1 MDKFIK
7 AFISVTAV
15 ILAVIICT
23 PFSVKANP
31 EDEEKQPLKIES
43 FVLNSNEN
51 ERINATLKTTADI
64 EIYFNYK
71 IAVVTDI
78 SQSGMEV
85 ARGSGRT
92 GEDVNV
98 DINMSNVNTYD
109 NYRFR
114 ITVNYT
120 VEEQEYVTNSY
131 SKVFEY
137 TQQSYAE
144 DLGGRDLVVDMMGKI
159 LKINWANYDS
169 YRANSV
175 VVIIEVDGK
184 NVVEEVVPREKE
196 SYDYYFDQNTKKITV
211 TLKQVF
217 DGKLSKGITDTID
230 IVKDANSTDFYLKF
244 PEANSQN
251 ENIWNIEYVNAKNNK
266 VYWKNDSE
274 NKEIELEG
282 KGTFLVDMKNDNS
295 KLYVKFTDNKNV
307 VWEYEYLTTIAAYA
321 PNISLLENYNGSSV
335 EASSITLAGKVD
347 DAKANIK
354 INGEDVKVDN
364 NGMFSHKV
372 DLQKGENV
380 INIEA
385 GNSVGKTS
393 RTTLTVYKSGDEGL
407 VSDTSFLGQY
417 STLIITLTVSAVLLA
432 VFIVLAK
439 GGKKDEKEA

>member
-109 NYRFR
+109 NYRFK

-196 SYDYYFDQNTKKITV
+196 SYNYYFDH
-211 TLKQVF
+211 F
-217 DGKLSKGITDTID
+217 
-230 IVKDANSTDFYLKF
+230 
-244 PEANSQN
+244 
-251 ENIWNIEYVNAKNNK
+251 
-266 VYWKNDSE
+266 
-274 NKEIELEG
+274 
-282 KGTFLVDMKNDNS
+282 
-295 KLYVKFTDNKNV
+295 
-307 VWEYEYLTTIAAYA
+307 
-321 PNISLLENYNGSSV
+321 
-335 EASSITLAGKVD
+335 
-347 DAKANIK
+347 
-354 INGEDVKVDN
+354 
-364 NGMFSHKV
+364 
-372 DLQKGENV
+372 
-380 INIEA
+380 
-385 GNSVGKTS
+385 
-393 RTTLTVYKSGDEGL
+393 
-407 VSDTSFLGQY
+407 
-417 STLIITLTVSAVLLA
+417 
-432 VFIVLAK
+432 
-439 GGKKDEKEA
+439 